1 MMATA
6 YPYTAG
12 IIAVIWLGSVILLKI
27 DSTLSFKLVIFVNVA
42 LTALFASI
50 GFKR

>member
-1 MMATA
+1 MATA

-12 IIAVIWLGSVILLKI
+12 IIAVMWAGSVILLKI
-27 DSTLSFKLVIFVNVA
+27 DATLSIGLVLAVNVL
-42 LTALFASI
+42 LTMIFAII

>member
-1 MMATA
+1 MATA

-12 IIAVIWLGSVILLKI
+12 IIAIIWIGSVILLKI
-27 DSTLSFKLVIFVNVA
+27 DNNLAPANVVVVNVI
-42 LTALFASI
+42 LTSLFASI